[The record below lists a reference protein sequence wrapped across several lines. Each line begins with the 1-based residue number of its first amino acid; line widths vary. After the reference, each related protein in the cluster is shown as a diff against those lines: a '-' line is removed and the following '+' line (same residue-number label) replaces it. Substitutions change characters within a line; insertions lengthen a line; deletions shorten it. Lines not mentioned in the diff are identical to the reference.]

1 MVDWSFE
8 DGEDEAKG
16 VYIAKLKELKKVKS
30 YLIVV
35 YFLFMLE
42 REGVAY
48 TKCNLI
54 LWF

>member
-16 VYIAKLKELKKVKS
+16 VYIAKLKELKKVKF

-42 REGVAY
+42 REGSGIYKV
-48 TKCNLI
+48 
-54 LWF
+54 

>member
-35 YFLFMLE
+35 YFCLCSKGK
-42 REGVAY
+42 GVAY